1 MGEISQKKRF
11 FLAAPLIR
19 YIRVYGKVG
28 ALIGIFPPAVRKG
41 VFIIEGK
48 TALIGEIAVSGLQK
62 DEYNTTMVSNSAS
75 VNIDVLVGCQM

>member
-1 MGEISQKKRF
+1 M
-11 FLAAPLIR
+11 PLPSTVKR

-62 DEYNTTMVSNSAS
+62 DEYIYN
-75 VNIDVLVGCQM
+75 DVVKQCHY